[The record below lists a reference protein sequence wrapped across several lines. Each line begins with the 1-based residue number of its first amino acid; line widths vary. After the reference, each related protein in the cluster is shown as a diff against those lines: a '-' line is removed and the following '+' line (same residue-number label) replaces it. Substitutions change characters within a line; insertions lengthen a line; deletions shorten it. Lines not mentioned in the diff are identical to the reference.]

1 MLFTHLLISTGH
13 SHSDPDLAAKVSQLE
28 QIINKMNAKLE
39 GQYGVRNTSGQGDAI
54 FSWDQGLYA
63 SAETQL

>member
-54 FSWDQGLYA
+54 FSWDQGL
-63 SAETQL
+63 